1 MIVNRKT
8 RLMDLHAESA
18 ENTRHD
24 QREQQPRAAHDE
36 RASDGRTHFR
46 IRSPKQKA
54 PPDRE
59 EQAGATPAPSLASS
73 GPSAARPPSP
83 HPSAGPRGS
92 ARDPPSKAC
101 APARPVSSTHQR
113 AAGRRSRR
121 TNSRPMESSNLDRSD
136 RGLARCPR
144 VPNSMG
150 PRRRSTRSGSS
161 RRRCHSSGLRPRT
174 RTVPRPPSRTK
185 HGPCSCTTR
194 QPPAAGR
201 S

>member
-1 MIVNRKT
+1 MNFNRKT
-8 RLMDLHAESA
+8 HFADLHAAGA
-18 ENTRHD
+18 EKLRPGR
-24 QREQQPRAAHDE
+24 REHHPSWAHE
-36 RASDGRTHFR
+36 ACASSGREPVL
-46 IRSPKQKA
+46 IRSPKRKA

-59 EQAGATPAPSLASS
+59 EQAGATPAPGLADS

-83 HPSAGPRGS
+83 YPSAVPRGS
-92 ARDPPSKAC
+92 AGDPPSMAY

-136 RGLARCPR
+136 RGLGRCPR

-161 RRRCHSSGLRPRT
+161 RRSRHSSGLRPRT
-174 RTVPRPPSRTK
+174 RTVPRRPSRTK
-185 HGPCSCTTR
+185 HGPCTGTTR

>member
-1 MIVNRKT
+1 MTVNRKT
-8 RLMDLHAESA
+8 RLMDLHAERA
-18 ENTRHD
+18 ERTWHGR
-24 QREQQPRAAHDE
+24 REQQPRRGHHAC
-36 RASDGRTHFR
+36 SGGGRTHFR

-59 EQAGATPAPSLASS
+59 EQAGATPAPGLASS

-101 APARPVSSTHQR
+101 APAMPVSSTHQQ
-113 AAGRRSRR
+113 AEGRRSRR

-150 PRRRSTRSGSS
+150 PRRRSTRLGSS
-161 RRRCHSSGLRPRT
+161 RRRRHSSGLRPRT

-185 HGPCSCTTR
+185 HGPCTGTTR